1 MLKGAIMTKEYEI
14 LFIMKPHLSEEAYA
28 EATATF
34 QNWITSTGGEV
45 TLLKPQG
52 LKELATIFD
61 KNTHGYYVQ
70 CQFKSGSPTLIELRD
85 RIKVSEVIFRYL
97 IVTLDSIIGKEKP
110 EKPKKA
116 KKVSSAPP
124 IDRPPVD
131 RVDRTPKV
139 AVKG

>member
-1 MLKGAIMTKEYEI
+1 MTKEYEI

-34 QNWITSTGGEV
+34 QTWITSTGGEV
-45 TLLKPQG
+45 TLLKPLG

-61 KNTHGYYVQ
+61 KQTHGYYVQ
-70 CQFKSGSPTLIELRD
+70 CQFKSGNPTLVELRS
-85 RIKVSEVIFRYL
+85 RIKVSETIFRYL
-97 IVTLDSIIGKEKP
+97 IVTLDSIVAKERP

-116 KKVSSAPP
+116 KKAASPSTERPVAERTERAP
-124 IDRPPVD
+124 R
-131 RVDRTPKV
+131 V